1 MNLYD
6 GKNIQLSVGD
16 DGIANLVFNA
26 EGSVNKFD
34 SQTVQE
40 LQKAVEIASSNSDIK
55 GMLVTSGKPLFIV
68 GADIT
73 EFGALFKESQEVL
86 VEWLLQANS
95 IFNAIED
102 LPFPTVTL
110 INGQAQ
116 GGGCEMALSTDFR
129 VTDTKGNI
137 GLPEI
142 KLGIYPGFGG
152 TVRLPRLIGV
162 DNAIDIIC
170 AGKSLRA
177 ADALKMHLVDAVVE
191 LDKLETAGR
200 KILNQAI
207 EGKLDYESRR
217 KQKTGKVQL
226 PMGEQMIAFQISEQ
240 FIKGQSK
247 GHYPAPVEAVKT
259 MKKAAGKSR
268 EKAIEIEAKGFA
280 KLAQTT
286 EAQSLIGLFLNDQLI
301 KAKGKKYGKI
311 AKKVEKAAVLGA
323 GIMGGGIAYQSAYKN
338 VPIVM
343 KDINQSGID
352 LGIGEATKLL
362 SKIVKIGKIDAPRM
376 AQVLANINPTLSYGK
391 ADFAD
396 VDVVVE
402 AVVENIKVKH
412 MVLAEV
418 EKVCKPGTVITSNT
432 SSISIDILAEAME
445 HPENFCGMH
454 FFNPVHKMPLV
465 EIIRGSKTSD
475 ETIATVVSYA
485 TKLGKTPIVVND
497 CPGFL
502 VNRVLFPYFA
512 GFQLLVNEGVDFQ
525 FIDKTMERFGWP
537 MGPAYLL
544 DVVGIDTAHHV
555 GDVLAEGFP
564 DRMQATERTSIDVM
578 YENERYGQ
586 KNNKG
591 YYQYTLDRKGK
602 PKKAADESVYELLK
616 DVQKEGTKEVSKEEV
631 IERLMIPMIIET
643 ARCLEED
650 IVATHNEA
658 DMGLIMGLGFPPFR
672 GGALRYADTLG
683 LAAVCEIADKYAHL
697 GEVYQPTK
705 RMREMAANGET
716 YYKN

>member
-1 MNLYD
+1 MSSFQ
-6 GKNIQLSVGD
+6 GESIQLHVGE

-26 EGSVNKFD
+26 KGSVNKFD
-34 SQTVQE
+34 SQTIKE
-40 LQKAVEIASSNSDIK
+40 LQEVVQLAGTNSKIK
-55 GMLVTSGKPLFIV
+55 GMMVTSAKPLFIV

-73 EFGALFKESQEVL
+73 EFGALFKEPQEKL
-86 VEWLLQANS
+86 VDWLLEANS

-116 GGGCEMALSTDFR
+116 GGGCEMALSTDYR

-142 KLGIYPGFGG
+142 QLGIYPGFGG

-170 AGKSLRA
+170 AGKSLKA

-191 LDKLETAGR
+191 LDKLESAGR

-207 EGKLDYESRR
+207 DGKLDYQSRR
-217 KQKTGKVQL
+217 KQKTGSVQL
-226 PMGEQMIAFQISEQ
+226 PIGERQIAFQVSEG
-240 FIKGQSK
+240 FIKGKSK
-247 GHYPAPVEAVKT
+247 GYPAPLEAVKT
-259 MKKAAGKSR
+259 LKKAAGKNR
-268 EKAIEIEAKGFA
+268 EQAIEIEAKGFA
-280 KLAQTT
+280 KLAHTT
-286 EAQSLIGLFLNDQLI
+286 EAKSLIGLFLNDQLI

-311 AKKVEKAAVLGA
+311 AKKVERAAVLGA

-343 KDINQSGID
+343 KDINQAGID

-362 SKIVKIGKIDAPRM
+362 SKIVKIGKIDASRM
-376 AQVLANINPTLSYGK
+376 AQVLANINPTLSYGTE
-391 ADFAD
+391 DFGN

-412 MVLAEV
+412 RVLADI

-432 SSISIDILAEAME
+432 SSISIDILAQAME

-465 EIIRGSKTSD
+465 EIIRGSKTSE

-502 VNRVLFPYFA
+502 VNRILFPYFA
-512 GFQLLVNEGVDFQ
+512 GFQLLVNEGADFQ
-525 FIDKTMERFGWP
+525 FIDKTMEKFGWP

-555 GDVLAEGFP
+555 GDVLADGFP
-564 DRMQATERTSIDVM
+564 DRMQATGRTSIDVM
-578 YENERYGQ
+578 YENNRYGQ

-591 YYQYTLDRKGK
+591 YYQYTLDKKGK

-616 DVQKEGTKEVSKEEV
+616 DVQANGTKEVSAEEV

-643 ARCLEED
+643 ARCLEEG
-650 IVATHNEA
+650 IVDTHNEA

-697 GEVYQPTK
+697 GKVYEPTQQ
-705 RMREMAANGET
+705 MRDMAANGKT
-716 YYKN
+716 YYQD

>member
-1 MNLYD
+1 
-6 GKNIQLSVGD
+6 
-16 DGIANLVFNA
+16 
-26 EGSVNKFD
+26 
-34 SQTVQE
+34 
-40 LQKAVEIASSNSDIK
+40 
-55 GMLVTSGKPLFIV
+55 
-68 GADIT
+68 
-73 EFGALFKESQEVL
+73 
-86 VEWLLQANS
+86 
-95 IFNAIED
+95 
-102 LPFPTVTL
+102 
-110 INGQAQ
+110 
-116 GGGCEMALSTDFR
+116 
-129 VTDTKGNI
+129 
-137 GLPEI
+137 
-142 KLGIYPGFGG
+142 
-152 TVRLPRLIGV
+152 
-162 DNAIDIIC
+162 
-170 AGKSLRA
+170 
-177 ADALKMHLVDAVVE
+177 MHHAWH
-191 LDKLETAGR
+191 R
-200 KILNQAI
+200 
-207 EGKLDYESRR
+207 Y
-217 KQKTGKVQL
+217 
-226 PMGEQMIAFQISEQ
+226 
-240 FIKGQSK
+240 
-247 GHYPAPVEAVKT
+247 
-259 MKKAAGKSR
+259 
-268 EKAIEIEAKGFA
+268 
-280 KLAQTT
+280 
-286 EAQSLIGLFLNDQLI
+286 
-301 KAKGKKYGKI
+301 
-311 AKKVEKAAVLGA
+311 
-323 GIMGGGIAYQSAYKN
+323 
-338 VPIVM
+338 
-343 KDINQSGID
+343 
-352 LGIGEATKLL
+352 
-362 SKIVKIGKIDAPRM
+362 
-376 AQVLANINPTLSYGK
+376 LANINPTLSYGK

-432 SSISIDILAEAME
+432 SSISIDILAEVME
-445 HPENFCGMH
+445 HPVENFCGMH

-485 TKLGKTPIVVND
+485 TKLGKTPIVVNTAL
-497 CPGFL
+497 FL

-616 DVQKEGTKEVSKEEV
+616 GVQKEGTKEVSKEEV

-658 DMGLIMGLGFPPFR
+658 DMGLIMGLGFLSIQR
-672 GGALRYADTLG
+672 RCSSLCRYTRTCGG
-683 LAAVCEIADKYAHL
+683 
-697 GEVYQPTK
+697 
-705 RMREMAANGET
+705 M
-716 YYKN
+716 